1 MYQGQIRVTVAIIIL
16 GGHFLVFFCGLLLGV
31 FGPLLGSDAIQTVLM
46 ASPVLGVTATA
57 ALMFALRG
65 EVGIRRGRKV
75 TGLFAFVTIF
85 FPLAL
90 ILCVF
95 VIFYAVYVQL
105 TGFGPE
111 QMKIAL
117 GGIETFF
124 GIFLGAIS
132 DTLFGKKDGAPEA
145 SPVPGTRKRK
155 SPNRH
160 GAGEDRIKSAA
171 S

>member
-1 MYQGQIRVTVAIIIL
+1 MYQGQIRVIVAVIIL

-31 FGPLLGSDAIQTVLM
+31 FGPLLGTDAVQTVLM

-65 EVGIRRGRKV
+65 EVGIHRGRKV

-85 FPLAL
+85 FPCAL

-95 VIFYAVYVQL
+95 VVFYAVYVQL
-105 TGFGPE
+105 SGFGPDE
-111 QMKIAL
+111 MKIAL

-124 GIFLGAIS
+124 GVFLGAIS
-132 DTLFGKKDGAPEA
+132 DTLFGSKAHKADVPAPTSRKKA
-145 SPVPGTRKRK
+145 
-155 SPNRH
+155 
-160 GAGEDRIKSAA
+160 
-171 S
+171 

>member
-1 MYQGQIRVTVAIIIL
+1 MYQGQIRVIVAVIIL

-31 FGPLLGSDAIQTVLM
+31 FGPLLGTDAVQTVLM
-46 ASPVLGVTATA
+46 ASPVLAATATS

-85 FPLAL
+85 FPSAL
-90 ILCVF
+90 ILCIF
-95 VIFYAVYVQL
+95 VVFYALYVEVN
-105 TGFGPE
+105 GFGPD

-124 GIFLGAIS
+124 GVFLGAIS
-132 DTLFGKKDGAPEA
+132 DTLFGSKAHKADAPAPALRKKA
-145 SPVPGTRKRK
+145 
-155 SPNRH
+155 
-160 GAGEDRIKSAA
+160 
-171 S
+171 